1 LNNKYALAAN
11 PRYDAPNKLRY
22 LESKASGSFG
32 SRRRNGIM
40 NALFEVETIQHPFLE
55 NIPPEHLEILMD
67 KAVHEQFAPGEMIL
81 QKGEPANRFF
91 LIESGKVA
99 IESNGA
105 TVQVLEGGE
114 VLGWSW
120 LFPPF
125 AWHFNAR
132 AIQPTECLV
141 LNGGHLLVTA
151 EEDHEFGYNLM
162 RRVAQVVIGRL
173 QATRHKMLQDSKT
186 SQ

>member
-1 LNNKYALAAN
+1 M
-11 PRYDAPNKLRY
+11 
-22 LESKASGSFG
+22 E
-32 SRRRNGIM
+32 IM
-40 NALFEVETIQHPFLE
+40 NALFDVEISKHPFLE

-67 KAVHEQFAPGEMIL
+67 KAVREEFAAGEMIL

-91 LIESGKVA
+91 LIESGRVA
-99 IESNGA
+99 IEANGT
-105 TVQVLEGGE
+105 TVQVLDAGE

-125 AWHFNAR
+125 AWNFSAR
-132 AIQPTECLV
+132 ASEPTECLV

-151 EEDHEFGYNLM
+151 EANHEFGYNLM

-173 QATRHKMLQDSKT
+173 QATRQKMLQAT
-186 SQ
+186 SPR